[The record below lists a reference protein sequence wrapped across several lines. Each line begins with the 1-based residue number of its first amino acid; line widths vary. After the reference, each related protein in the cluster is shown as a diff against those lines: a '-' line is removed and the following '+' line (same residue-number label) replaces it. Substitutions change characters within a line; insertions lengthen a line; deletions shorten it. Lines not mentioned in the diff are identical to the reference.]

1 MVNTIDKSSVSSV
14 NVSEIVDNAM
24 VNLIIDFPTYAHLIT
39 RIGIQL
45 EKNAQH
51 PALAWVDSQCR
62 CIHINEKMVQEFNTN
77 PIVQDEKTGETI
89 NRYVSQANMQF
100 IICHELLHLIG
111 LTFER
116 QANVGLYIQD
126 YDTSAETRRGFE
138 LWNRATDY
146 EINSLL
152 HNNETTDERFGDR
165 KRHPIGEM
173 PEWVLYESRFKDMN
187 AEEIYKILKEEDDRE
202 RQSSSG
208 LSGGQGNGQGD
219 GDGSSS
225 GGKDYTSGNEGK
237 GGIQLDRHI
246 PVSGKLDE
254 DARNEM
260 LEKMA
265 EVFGSR
271 MNGKGSGESSID
283 RSLDTAFKPQP
294 FNWRRAL
301 SKYMR
306 KFVKENYTWNK
317 PSRAGIANNI
327 ILPSQGQGVM
337 LNIGVAIDTSG
348 SITEKEINAMMNHL
362 FTILQQFKNFQIDVW
377 ACGSRV
383 YDETLLKITNSNK
396 RDLFKFVAKSD
407 GGNDMRENFD
417 FIRDHYKG
425 REKIDLLII
434 MSDFYDPL
442 DGDTETTSPC
452 PVIYMCLDHKDFV
465 KPEKINGVVYPFEVD
480 EEGK

>member
-1 MVNTIDKSSVSSV
+1 MVDKTSTTTV

-24 VNLIIDFPTYAHLIT
+24 VNLIVDFPTYAHLIT
-39 RIGIQL
+39 RIGIHL
-45 EKNAQH
+45 EKNASHQ
-51 PALAWVDSQCR
+51 ALAWVDSQCK

-77 PIVQDEKTGETI
+77 PIIEDPETGEQI

-116 QANVGLYIQD
+116 QSNVGLYIED
-126 YDTSAETRRGFE
+126 YETNAETRRGFE
-138 LWNRATDY
+138 LWNKATDY

-152 HNNETTDERFGDR
+152 HNNESTDERFGDR
-165 KRHPIGEM
+165 KRHPIGDM
-173 PEWVLYESRFKDMN
+173 PEWVLYESRFRDMN
-187 AEEIYKILKEEDDRE
+187 AEEIYKILKEEDDKE
-202 RQSSSG
+202 RKQ
-208 LSGGQGNGQGD
+208 NGQNTMSGQTDGD
-219 GDGSSS
+219 GDS
-225 GGKDYTSGNEGK
+225 DYTKGNEGK
-237 GGIQLDRHI
+237 GGIQLDKHI

-271 MNGKGSGESSID
+271 MNGKSSGESSID
-283 RSLDTAFKPQP
+283 RALSTAFKPQP
-294 FNWRRAL
+294 FNWKKAL
-301 SKYMR
+301 AKYMR

-348 SITEKEINAMMNHL
+348 SITEKEINGMMNHM

-377 ACGSRV
+377 ACGSKV
-383 YDETLLKITNSNK
+383 YEDTLLKITNSNK
-396 RDLFKFVAKSD
+396 RDLLKFVAKSD

-417 FIRDHYKG
+417 FIRNHYKG
-425 REKIDLLII
+425 KEKIDLLII

-442 DGDTETTSPC
+442 DGDEETTSPC
-452 PVIYMCLDHKDFV
+452 PVIYMCIDHKDFV
-465 KPEKINGVVYPFEVD
+465 KPTKINGVVYPFEID
-480 EEGK
+480 NENK

>member
-1 MVNTIDKSSVSSV
+1 MVDTKKATADV
-14 NVSEIVDNAM
+14 NVAEIIDNAM
-24 VNLIIDFPTYAHLIT
+24 VNLIIDFPMYAHLIT
-39 RIGIQL
+39 RIGVKL
-45 EKNAQH
+45 EKESTHN
-51 PALAWVDSQCR
+51 ALAWVDSQCR
-62 CIHINEKMVQEFNTN
+62 CIHVNEQMVKEFNTD
-77 PIVQDEKTGETI
+77 PIIEDHKTGEQI

-111 LTFER
+111 MTFER
-116 QANVGLYIQD
+116 QENVGLYVED
-126 YDTSAETRRGFE
+126 YETSAETRRGFE

-152 HNNETTDERFGDR
+152 HNNETIDERFGDR

-173 PEWVLYESRFKDMN
+173 PEWVLYESKFRDMN
-187 AEEIYKILKEEDDRE
+187 AEEIYKILKDEDDKN
-202 RQSSSG
+202 RQQNGNQNMSG
-208 LSGGQGNGQGD
+208 EGD
-219 GDGSSS
+219 GES
-225 GGKDYTSGNEGK
+225 DYTKGNEGK
-237 GGIQLDRHI
+237 GGIQLDAHI
-246 PVSGKLDE
+246 PVKGKLSE
-254 DARNEM
+254 EARNEM
-260 LEKMA
+260 LNKMS

-271 MNGKGSGESSID
+271 ENGKSCGESSLD

-294 FNWRRAL
+294 FNWRKAL
-301 SKYMR
+301 AKYMR

-377 ACGSRV
+377 ACGSKV
-383 YDETLLKITNSNK
+383 YEDTLLKITNSNK
-396 RDLFKFVAKSD
+396 RDLLKFVAKSD
-407 GGNDMRENFD
+407 GGNDMRENFE
-417 FIRDHYKG
+417 FIRNHYKG

-442 DGDTETTSPC
+442 DGDEETTSPC
-452 PVIYMCLDHKDFV
+452 PVIYMCIDHKDFV
-465 KPEKINGVVYPFEVD
+465 KPTKINGVVYPFEVD
-480 EEGK
+480 NEGKNN

>member
-1 MVNTIDKSSVSSV
+1 MSDKIATADV
-14 NVSEIVDNAM
+14 NVKEIVDNAM

-45 EKNAQH
+45 EKESTH

-62 CIHINEKMVQEFNTN
+62 CIHINEKMVKEFNTN
-77 PIVQDEKTGETI
+77 PIVEDEKTGEQV

-116 QANVGLYIQD
+116 QENVGLYIED
-126 YDTSAETRRGFE
+126 YETNAETRRGFQ
-138 LWNRATDY
+138 LWNKATDY

-152 HNNETTDERFGDR
+152 HNNETIDSKFGDKR
-165 KRHPIGEM
+165 RHPIGEM
-173 PEWVLYESRFKDMN
+173 PEWVLYESRFRDMN
-187 AEEIYKILKEEDDRE
+187 AEEIFKILKEEDKQNQQNGMD
-202 RQSSSG
+202 SADMGANGAGTGNS
-208 LSGGQGNGQGD
+208 GNGNE
-219 GDGSSS
+219 
-225 GGKDYTSGNEGK
+225 DYTSGNEGK
-237 GGIQLDRHI
+237 GGIQLDAHV
-246 PVSGKLDE
+246 PVKGNLSE
-254 DARNEM
+254 SARNEM
-260 LEKMA
+260 LQKMA

-271 MNGKGSGESSID
+271 SNGKGTGESSLD
-283 RSLDTAFKPQP
+283 RSLDVAFKPQP
-294 FNWRRAL
+294 FNWRKAL

-317 PSRAGIANNI
+317 PSRTGIANNI

-377 ACGSRV
+377 ACGSVV
-383 YDETLLKITNSNK
+383 YEDTLLKITNSNK
-396 RDLFKFVAKSD
+396 RDLHKFVAKSD
-407 GGNDMRENFD
+407 GGNDMRENFN
-417 FIRDHYKG
+417 FIRKHYKG

-442 DGDTETTSPC
+442 DGDEETTSPC

-465 KPEKINGVVYPFEVD
+465 KPTKINGVVYPFEID
-480 EEGK
+480 NEGKD

>member
-1 MVNTIDKSSVSSV
+1 MADKKSTSEV
-14 NVSEIVDNAM
+14 NVAEIIDNAM
-24 VNLIIDFPTYAHLIT
+24 VNLIVDFPTYAHLIS
-39 RIGIQL
+39 RIGVRL
-45 EKNAQH
+45 EKECEH
-51 PALAWVDSQCR
+51 PALAWVDSQCK
-62 CIHINEKMVQEFNTN
+62 CIHINESMVKEFNTD
-77 PIVQDEKTGETI
+77 PIITDEKTGEQI

-116 QANVGLYIQD
+116 QANVGLYVED
-126 YDTSAETRRGFE
+126 YDTNPETRRGFE
-138 LWNRATDY
+138 LWNKATDL

-152 HNNETTDERFGDR
+152 HNNETIDSNFGDR

-173 PEWVLYESRFKDMN
+173 PEWVLYESRFKNMN
-187 AEEIYKILKEEDDRE
+187 AEEIYRILKEEQDKE
-202 RQSSSG
+202 RQ
-208 LSGGQGNGQGD
+208 QNGNNNQFIVGD
-219 GDGSSS
+219 GDGND
-225 GGKDYTSGNEGK
+225 DYTSGNQGK

-246 PVSGKLDE
+246 PISGKLDE

-260 LEKMA
+260 LEKMSQ
-265 EVFGSR
+265 VFGSR
-271 MNGKGSGESSID
+271 MNGKSSGESSLD
-283 RSLDTAFKPQP
+283 RSLETAFKPQP
-294 FNWRRAL
+294 FNWKKAL

-348 SITEKEINAMMNHL
+348 SITEKEINGMMNHL

-377 ACGSRV
+377 ACGSKV
-383 YDETLLKITNSNK
+383 YEETLLKITNSNK
-396 RDLFKFVAKSD
+396 RDLLEFVAKSD

-442 DGDTETTSPC
+442 DGDEETTSPC
-452 PVIYMCLDHKDFV
+452 PVIYMCIDHKDFV
-465 KPEKINGVVYPFEVD
+465 KPTKISGVVYPFEID
-480 EEGK
+480 NENK

>member
-1 MVNTIDKSSVSSV
+1 MVENKTSVA
-14 NVSEIVDNAM
+14 NVDVAEIVDNAM

-39 RIGIQL
+39 RIGVKL
-45 EKNAQH
+45 EKEAGH
-51 PALAWVDSQCR
+51 EALAWVDSQCR
-62 CIHINEKMVQEFNTN
+62 CIHVNEKAVKEFNTN
-77 PIVQDEKTGETI
+77 PIIEDPKTGEQV
-89 NRYVSQANMQF
+89 NRYVSQAVMQF
-100 IICHELLHLIG
+100 VICHELLHLIG

-116 QANVGLYIQD
+116 QENVGLYFED
-126 YDTSAETRRGFE
+126 YETNPETRRGFE
-138 LWNRATDY
+138 LWNKATDY

-152 HNNETTDERFGDR
+152 HNNETTDERFGDK

-173 PEWVLYESRFKDMN
+173 PEWVLYDSRFRDMN
-187 AEEIYKILKEEDDRE
+187 AEEIYKILKEEDDKE
-202 RQSSSG
+202 RQQNGNQSVS
-208 LSGGQGNGQGD
+208 GQGNGNGQD
-219 GDGSSS
+219 GDSDSQP
-225 GGKDYTSGNEGK
+225 DYTNGNQGK
-237 GGIQLDRHI
+237 GGIQLDKHI
-246 PVSGKLDE
+246 PVKGKLSE

-265 EVFGSR
+265 QVFGSR
-271 MNGKGSGESSID
+271 MNGKSSGESSLD

-306 KFVKENYTWNK
+306 KFVKESYTWNK

-377 ACGSRV
+377 ACGSKV
-383 YDETLLKITNSNK
+383 YEDTLLKITHSNK
-396 RDLFKFVAKSD
+396 RDLHKFVAKSD

-417 FIRDHYKG
+417 FIRNHYKG
-425 REKIDLLII
+425 KEKIDLLII

-452 PVIYMCLDHKDFV
+452 PVIYMCIDHKDFV
-465 KPEKINGVVYPFEVD
+465 KPTKINGVVYPFEVD
-480 EEGK
+480 NENK